1 MSMKPMAEIQGGI
14 LLSRPKVL
22 DYLTL
27 VKPELTFLSV
37 GTTLV
42 GYGLGA
48 SGHFRPFLFFWILVG
63 TALVGGGA
71 GALNQFVEREFDA
84 LMRRTQ
90 DRPLP
95 AGRTSPVSALLF
107 GAVLAILGVTILS
120 VLVNL
125 LTGFLA
131 CVTLVTYLFLYT
143 PLKRI
148 TPLSTIVGAVPGA
161 LPPVMGWTAARNA
174 IDGPAWGLFAV
185 LFLWQMPHF
194 LSLAWVY
201 RKDYQRAG
209 YRMLAVFD
217 PEGTRSALQMLFFSG
232 GLIPASVIVG
242 WSSGLSPFFVLGTA
256 SISVAFTL
264 TSVQFMRMR
273 SNRAARQ
280 VFMASILYLL
290 VWMSF
295 LLMGTR

>member
-1 MSMKPMAEIQGGI
+1 MKPIAEMQGG
-14 LLSRPKVL
+14 LVLARPKVL
-22 DYLTL
+22 DYVTL
-27 VKPELTFLSV
+27 VKPELTLLSV
-37 GTTLV
+37 GTTLI
-42 GYGLGA
+42 GYLLGA
-48 SGHFRPFLFFWILVG
+48 SDHFRPLLFFYTFIG

-71 GALNQFVEREFDA
+71 GALNQFIEREFDA

-95 AGRTSPVSALLF
+95 AGRTSPPAAMLF
-107 GAVLAILGVTILS
+107 GIVLAVLGVAILSI
-120 VLVNL
+120 LVNL

-131 CVTLVTYLFLYT
+131 CATLATYLFLYT

-201 RKDYQRAG
+201 RKDYERAG
-209 YRMLAVFD
+209 YRMLTVLD
-217 PEGTRSALQMLFFSG
+217 PEGTRTALQMLFFSA
-232 GLIPASVIVG
+232 GLIPASIILG
-242 WSSGLSPFFVLGTA
+242 WSSGLTPVFILGTV
-256 SISVAFTL
+256 SIGAAFTL
-264 TSVQFMRMR
+264 TSVHFMRLR

-280 VFMASILYLL
+280 VFVASILYLL
-290 VWMSF
+290 AWMSF
-295 LLMGTR
+295 LVMGTR